1 MNYQTVFERRFL
13 LKKLPEPL
21 TRASEHLQ
29 ILENFIEKT
38 RLCLRKI
45 RTPRIKENTYLLEQ
59 KFPVNEDDFSVWNLS
74 QIYLNEAE
82 YQAFEQLKGREIRFN
97 RYLLVYQDKQI
108 EIDVFLN
115 QEMSGSIL
123 ARISFETFAE
133 MQDFETP
140 VFAVEEVKE
149 VR

>member
-45 RTPRIKENTYLLEQ
+45 RAPQTKENKYLLEQ
-59 KFPVNEDDFSVWNLS
+59 KFPVSEDDFSVWNLS

-82 YQAFEQLKGREIRFN
+82 YQAFEQLKGRESRFN
-97 RYLLVYQDKQI
+97 RYFLIYQNKQI

-115 QEMSGSIL
+115 KDMSGSIL

-140 VFAVEEVKE
+140 VFAVREVKE
-149 VR
+149 V